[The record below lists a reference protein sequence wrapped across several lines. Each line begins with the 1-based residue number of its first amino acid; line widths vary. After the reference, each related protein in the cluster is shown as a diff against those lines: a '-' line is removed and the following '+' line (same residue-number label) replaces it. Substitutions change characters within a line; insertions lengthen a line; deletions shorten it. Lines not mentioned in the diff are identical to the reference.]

1 MFTSNNLQFSDRAFD
16 ITVNH
21 VTDANNKSIDFNV
34 KKLQRY
40 LKKHNGR
47 SSEDFFKENSYFI
60 SLLFTKSDFN
70 NKNVMDATIISHDNL
85 QYGHNINILR
95 NHSNTFNKIANGI
108 YSNNKYNNSGIT
120 AKLFAL
126 AMNDTF
132 TEIISKIQKVPNK
145 FYTTYKNISYQMVD
159 SLEESGKLTDNF
171 NTKFLISNVSING
184 KQHILLAGCV
194 TNPAPVNNLI
204 TRINNKEVIET
215 SYPIA
220 VADSDI
226 IYKISLPSNEILD
239 NSIIIPEYVYTIQ
252 INGSFTQFEL
262 DTTNVNDNVTNDIEN
277 ASSYFFNTH
286 FTYDTTWT
294 PRIIPTMT
302 ELSPYQVKC
311 HKMTNITQSPERVSV
326 SLFTKPNKY
335 DYIYLK
341 LTIIPKTYV
350 VGTLKIIFGDIYP
363 TKLTNYYDNFEITI
377 SVE

>member
-1 MFTSNNLQFSDRAFD
+1 
-16 ITVNH
+16 
-21 VTDANNKSIDFNV
+21 
-34 KKLQRY
+34 
-40 LKKHNGR
+40 
-47 SSEDFFKENSYFI
+47 
-60 SLLFTKSDFN
+60 
-70 NKNVMDATIISHDNL
+70 MDATIISHDNL

-194 TNPAPVNNLI
+194 TNPASVNNLI

-262 DTTNVNDNVTNDIEN
+262 DTTNVNDNITNDIEN
-277 ASSYFFNTH
+277 ASSYFFNT
-286 FTYDTTWT
+286 
-294 PRIIPTMT
+294 
-302 ELSPYQVKC
+302 L
-311 HKMTNITQSPERVSV
+311 
-326 SLFTKPNKY
+326 
-335 DYIYLK
+335 YL
-341 LTIIPKTYV
+341 
-350 VGTLKIIFGDIYP
+350 
-363 TKLTNYYDNFEITI
+363 
-377 SVE
+377 

>member
-1 MFTSNNLQFSDRAFD
+1 MFTSNNLQFSDCAFD